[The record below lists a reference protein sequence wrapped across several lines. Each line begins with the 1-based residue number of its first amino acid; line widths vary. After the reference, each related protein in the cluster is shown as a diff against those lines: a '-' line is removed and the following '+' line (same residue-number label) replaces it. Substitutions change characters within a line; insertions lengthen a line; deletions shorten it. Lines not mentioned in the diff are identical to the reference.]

1 MEKNTWNTAGRW
13 RKRRGVVGTPTGE
26 EHGEQGPANDGDAV
40 QVWRERRLL
49 QRLKFLHRLSDN
61 NWFDLTISFAN
72 RLATCHNGRQV
83 FNCQTM
89 KTSSCR
95 AHFTKHFTKQKQRA
109 IQKRSKRFEWPLVV
123 YYNQSVK
130 SHSCCKVNSD
140 ISSEVALMLIKSE
153 GNNRLGVVNTAAAH
167 QQQHEQHTAPYFIS
181 SLPSNGAGV
190 KSLHNA
196 SISLQSAP
204 DKGSN
209 WEKIFIL
216 KGNKWSHW
224 FVQ

>member
-1 MEKNTWNTAGRW
+1 MAGRW

-49 QRLKFLHRLSDN
+49 QRFKFLHRLSDN
-61 NWFDLTISFAN
+61 NWFDLTVSFAN
-72 RLATCHNGRQV
+72 RLATCHNGGQV

-130 SHSCCKVNSD
+130 SHSCYKVNSD
-140 ISSEVALMLIKSE
+140 ISPEVALMLIKSE
-153 GNNRLGVVNTAAAH
+153 ETTGSGWWIQLPPTSSNTSNTPL
-167 QQQHEQHTAPYFIS
+167 HTSFLHFPPTALVSRVYIM
-181 SLPSNGAGV
+181 LPSRCSLRLTRGV
-190 KSLHNA
+190 IGRKS
-196 SISLQSAP
+196 S
-204 DKGSN
+204 
-209 WEKIFIL
+209 F
-216 KGNKWSHW
+216 
-224 FVQ
+224 